1 MESPK
6 ISRILHE
13 SGAISDEIDWNLAKF
28 LLAERGTGYV
38 PCCASLVELE
48 GGTQSIR
55 LQIDFTAVEEDGVY
69 GYGNMEKGFVGEL
82 FADLQGN
89 VIWCTPLEEM
99 ERRRDELIATVQP
112 GKRPHHY

>member
-6 ISRILHE
+6 VIRVLHE
-13 SGAISDEIDWNLAKF
+13 SGEVSDEVDWNLSKF

-55 LQIDFTAVEEDGVY
+55 LQIDFTALEEDGVY
-69 GYGNMEKGFVGEL
+69 GYGIVGEL

-89 VIWCTPLEEM
+89 VFWCSPAEEM
-99 ERRRDELIATVQP
+99 ERRRDELVTTVQP
-112 GKRPHHY
+112 EKRPHHY

>member
-6 ISRILHE
+6 INRILHE
-13 SGAISDEIDWNLAKF
+13 SGAISDEVDWNLAKF

-38 PCCASLVELE
+38 PCGASLVELE
-48 GGTQSIR
+48 GGTQAIR
-55 LQIDFTAVEEDGVY
+55 LQIDFTALEEDGVY
-69 GYGNMEKGFVGEL
+69 GYGITGEL

-89 VIWCTPLEEM
+89 VLWCTPLEEM